1 MGWRKDRPGP
11 DIPLCAKCGT
21 HVKRITRTDDPIRR
35 TVVVSVECHG
45 ERHTL
50 EFTEADYWI
59 WDRGARARSLMPPR
73 TVTPPHQ
80 DKPVSPDNRV
90 RVSIRKRQ

>member
-50 EFTEADYWI
+50 EFTEADQANNP
-59 WDRGARARSLMPPR
+59 RLLPALATSEAFGANPMSPWANAI
-73 TVTPPHQ
+73 TVLL
-80 DKPVSPDNRV
+80 D
-90 RVSIRKRQ
+90 IG